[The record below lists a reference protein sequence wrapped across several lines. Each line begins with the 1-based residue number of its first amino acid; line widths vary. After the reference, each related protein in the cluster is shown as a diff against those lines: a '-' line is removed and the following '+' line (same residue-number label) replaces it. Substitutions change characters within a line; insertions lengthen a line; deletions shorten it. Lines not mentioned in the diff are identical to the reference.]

1 MAKNSV
7 KPFELLS
14 EYEKLSLKHSVNV
27 QKIEIKDRWSGVGF
41 KIDETNYVLTI
52 DKIIEV
58 LILTETTKIPGISR
72 WVLGLGNIRGNLIP
86 VIDLKLFLFNK
97 PTKIT
102 THTRMVLIQQVGGQV
117 GLVVDEVFG
126 QKHFVKKQIMEN
138 TKPAKDIEALKYTDM
153 AYKED
158 DGSIWNVLQEDVL
171 INDPLF
177 QNAAAI

>member
-1 MAKNSV
+1 MAKNSI

-14 EYEKLSLKHSVNV
+14 EYERLSLKHSVGI
-27 QKIEIKDRWSGVGF
+27 QEIEVKDQWSGVGF
-41 KIDETNYVLTI
+41 RIDDTYYVLAI

-58 LILTETTKIPGISR
+58 LILTETTKIPGIAS

-86 VIDLKLFLFNK
+86 VVDLKSFLFNK

-102 THTRMVLIQQVGGQV
+102 AHTRMVVIQQIGGQV

-126 QKHFVKKQIMEN
+126 QKHFVKKQV
-138 TKPAKDIEALKYTDM
+138 KPNKSNEDTLKYTKI
-153 AYKED
+153 AYLED
-158 DGSIWNVLQEDVL
+158 DSIWNVLEDDML
-171 INDPLF
+171 INDHSF

>member
-14 EYEKLSLKHSVNV
+14 EYERLSLKHAVKA
-27 QKIEIKDRWSGVGF
+27 QEIKLKDQWSGVGF
-41 KIDETNYVLTI
+41 KIDETHYLLAI
-52 DKIIEV
+52 DKIVEV
-58 LILTETTKIPGISR
+58 LILTEITKIPGISS

-86 VIDLKLFLFNK
+86 IVDLKSFLFQK
-97 PTKIT
+97 STKT
-102 THTRMVLIQQVGGQV
+102 TAHTRMVVIQQVGGQV

-126 QKHFVKKQIMEN
+126 QKHFTSKQENKESNSKASETEAFKYVKV
-138 TKPAKDIEALKYTDM
+138 
-153 AYKED
+153 AYQED
-158 DGSIWNVLQEDVL
+158 DIIWNVLDDELL

>member
-14 EYEKLSLKHSVNV
+14 EYERLSLKHTVRT
-27 QKIEIKDRWSGVGF
+27 QEIEAKNHWSGVGF
-41 KIDETNYVLTI
+41 KIDETYYVLSI

-58 LILTETTKIPGISR
+58 LILTETTKIPGISS

-86 VIDLKLFLFNK
+86 IVDLKSFLFNR

-102 THTRMVLIQQVGGQV
+102 AHTRMVVIHQIGGQV

-126 QKHFVKKQIMEN
+126 QKHFTKKQIH
-138 TKPAKDIEALKYTDM
+138 KKSKSSEAEISKHMKL
-153 AYKED
+153 AYQED
-158 DGSIWNVLQEDVL
+158 DTIWNVLEVDLL
-171 INDPLF
+171 INDPSF

>member
-7 KPFELLS
+7 KPFELLT
-14 EYEKLSLKHSVNV
+14 EYERLSLKHSVGV
-27 QKIEIKDRWSGVGF
+27 QKLELKDRWSGVGF
-41 KIDETNYVLTI
+41 KVDETNYVLAI

-86 VIDLKLFLFNK
+86 VIDLKLYLFNK

-102 THTRMVLIQQVGGQV
+102 THTRMVLIQQIGGQV

-126 QKHFVKKQIMEN
+126 QKHFVKKQAVKT
-138 TKPAKDIEALKYTDM
+138 TKGSKKEDIKYSNL
-153 AYKED
+153 AYKEE
-158 DGSIWNVLQEDVL
+158 DGSIWNVLQEEVL